1 MATPN
6 QPNPGFFARAR
17 MAISNAI
24 RPKGFM
30 QGPFESTRQTVTRTR
45 IDAPPPTD
53 FKNELTESTR
63 REMMRLSRWL
73 AKNSGLYRQ
82 LTKDTAIYSV
92 GEGITMQANGGDFE
106 WQSIVEAEWEQ
117 ECDNPEVTGR
127 FSMLECQYIICE
139 LLDTDGEVFVIKA
152 KRNGQPKFQLI
163 EAHRVETPPSMYN
176 DRNVNDGIRFDKIGK
191 PLKYYVKQ
199 TDGSFTEVPAASVL
213 HIYEP
218 THPSASRG
226 YPPHQHAINNLR
238 DEMDLLSMEKVAA
251 KDNSRI
257 SRILK
262 TTDPS
267 PDMGDVGLGTPTN
280 GGQTDV
286 VNLNRVLGGVTAVL
300 QPHEQLVSHQ
310 SARPT
315 TAFTGFI
322 DHLRRD
328 SVMGSVPYEFL
339 VDPTRAGGGAARLV
353 TAKAGR
359 YFARRQNIIIKRFLN
374 EYFKYWCGTKISK
387 GEIPNAKNW
396 WKVDWMVTKSVTLD
410 AARDAANERADIEM
424 GRVPLEDDF
433 AARGYQFEKT
443 MRKRAKNFMFVK
455 RLAEETKV
463 PEDKLFRFSPQ
474 GGAPGMGGMP
484 GADPNAPT
492 QMAVDPNDP
501 MAQILAAV
509 SGQKPPDANPNAD
522 PVADIEPQLSPPDI
536 GPAVAP
542 IPDMAVSVDILPKQN
557 QGLSQ
562 PVDQPLQRR

>member
-1 MATPN
+1 M
-6 QPNPGFFARAR
+6 GFFARAR
-17 MAISNAI
+17 MAISNVL

-63 REMMRLSRWL
+63 REMLRLSRWL

-92 GEGITMQANGGDFE
+92 GDGITMQANGGDFE
-106 WQSIVEAEWEQ
+106 WQSIIEAEWEQ
-117 ECDNPEVTGR
+117 ECESPEVTGR
-127 FSMLECQYIICE
+127 YSMLECQYVICE
-139 LLDTDGEVFVIKA
+139 LLDTDGEVFAIKA
-152 KRNGQPKFQLI
+152 KQGGKPKFQLI
-163 EAHRVETPPSMYN
+163 EAHRVETPPTLAQDQSI
-176 DRNVNDGIRFDKIGK
+176 NDGIKFNKIGK

-199 TDGSFTEVPAASVL
+199 SDNTYAEIPAASML
-213 HIYEP
+213 HIYEV

-238 DEMDLLSMEKVAA
+238 DEMDLLGMEKVAA

-262 TTDPS
+262 TSDPT

-280 GGQTDV
+280 GGQSDIA
-286 VNLNRVLGGVTAVL
+286 NINRVLGGVTAVL
-300 QPHEQLVSHQ
+300 QPNESLVSHQ

-339 VDPTRAGGGAARLV
+339 VDPSRVGGGAARLV

-359 YFARRQNIIIKRFLN
+359 YFSHRQNIIIKRFLN
-374 EYFKYWCGTKISK
+374 PYFQYWAGTKIAQK
-387 GEIPNAKNW
+387 EIANAKNW
-396 WKVDWMVTKSVTLD
+396 WKIDWMVTRPVTLD
-410 AARDAANERADIEM
+410 AARDSANERADLEM
-424 GRVPLEDDF
+424 GRVSLEDDF
-433 AARGYQFEKT
+433 AARGLQFEKAI
-443 MRKRAKNFMFVK
+443 RKRAKNFMFVQ
-455 RLAEETKV
+455 RVSDETKV
-463 PEDKLFRFSPQ
+463 PNDRLFRFSPQ
-474 GGAPGMGGMP
+474 GGAPGMGGAP
-484 GADPNAPT
+484 GGDPNSPT

-501 MAQILAAV
+501 MAPILAAV
-509 SGQKPPDANPNAD
+509 SGQKPPQENPNDDPIAD
-522 PVADIEPQLSPPDI
+522 TEPELERPRIPSPINPV
-536 GPAVAP
+536 V
-542 IPDMAVSVDILPKQN
+542 DMSINVDILPKQN
-557 QGLSQ
+557 PGLSQ